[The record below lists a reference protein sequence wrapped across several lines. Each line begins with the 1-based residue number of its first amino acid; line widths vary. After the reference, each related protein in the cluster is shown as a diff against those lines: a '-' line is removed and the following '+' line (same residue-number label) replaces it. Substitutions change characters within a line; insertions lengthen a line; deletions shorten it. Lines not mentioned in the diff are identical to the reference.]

1 LPPNV
6 EIRPVV
12 NVEFSVLA
20 ISRPS
25 PMLTQNVIVGLE
37 VGVKLVLGNIIWIP
51 RLDGELWLKRS
62 DDVSIATVPVLPVLL
77 VSVSVLIQRSCPIL
91 AVEEK

>member
-1 LPPNV
+1 
-6 EIRPVV
+6 
-12 NVEFSVLA
+12 
-20 ISRPS
+20 
-25 PMLTQNVIVGLE
+25 MLTQNVIVGLE